1 MQARNR
7 NYNAFETNA
16 VDDFAI
22 ALLCGE
28 AEFKV
33 RSHCHLSTPCAKMR
47 ILTDWLQMYAGVVS
61 IDANR
66 IRFAVRDWKAMLAL
80 KILNARIREIL
91 AGTVRD
97 PQKVQS
103 YKQQQWVGIWQQ
115 IFSQAGKRMAEKR

>member
-1 MQARNR
+1 
-7 NYNAFETNA
+7 
-16 VDDFAI
+16 
-22 ALLCGE
+22 
-28 AEFKV
+28 
-33 RSHCHLSTPCAKMR
+33 
-47 ILTDWLQMYAGVVS
+47 MYSGIIS

-80 KILNARIREIL
+80 KILSARIREIL

-97 PQKVQS
+97 PQKVLS

>member
-33 RSHCHLSTPCAKMR
+33 RSHSHLSTPCAKMR